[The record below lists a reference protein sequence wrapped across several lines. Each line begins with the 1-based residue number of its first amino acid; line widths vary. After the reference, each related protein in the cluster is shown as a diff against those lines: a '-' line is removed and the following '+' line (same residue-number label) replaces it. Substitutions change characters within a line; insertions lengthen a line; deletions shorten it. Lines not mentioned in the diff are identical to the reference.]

1 MIGEHLLADL
11 YGIAPEQLTDADAL
25 GALLGRALTEAGFT
39 VLDRV
44 AHAFPGEG
52 AGATVLCLLSESHAS
67 LHTYPEYGYAA
78 VDVFS
83 CGDARP
89 ADVLEALRAALAP
102 ERVETDRRIR
112 GARLA
117 ARTEESA

>member
-11 YGIAPEQLTDADAL
+11 YGIAPERLTDADAL
-25 GALLGRALTEAGFT
+25 GVLLEQALAGAGFT
-39 VLDRV
+39 VLDRM
-44 AHAFPGEG
+44 AHAFPGDG

-89 ADVLEALRAALAP
+89 ADVLAALRAALAP
-102 ERVETDRRIR
+102 ERVETDRRTR
-112 GARLA
+112 GGRIAS
-117 ARTEESA
+117 RTEESA